1 MESLLFHTMSGT
13 DLDWLFAVSNLQKLE
28 PNQIIS
34 QPNDATPCLHVTLRG
49 QAALSMP
56 HQHPENLKELI
67 SLVTDA
73 FTGEVPGLE
82 NGISTA
88 VLQAKTPCQILS
100 MDLAQLREKMNQDK
114 AFATHF
120 YQFAAMAI
128 LQCVGAL
135 IQQFNLNPTILY
147 QINVKEA
154 SHLFAELQDS
164 HLDWLIAV
172 GQRQQLST
180 EQILQRVY
188 RPIEAM
194 HIVLDGAL
202 SVGSPIHSTNALS
215 TSPDS
220 IQEVAR
226 LGRGDVFG
234 EMRSLQF
241 NVVSPLI
248 HIVQV
253 QPLRETEILSVPHWR
268 IAAKLLHDGEFAL
281 HYYRTLAQLMAG
293 KYHTILTKLGFLP
306 NQQNQVGTSDRL
318 LAKVAK
324 VEANFEWME
333 QRIQSKVVIGRE
345 IEWSLK

>member
-1 MESLLFHTMSGT
+1 MESLLFHILSGA
-13 DLDWLFAVSNLQKLE
+13 DLDWLFAVANLQNLE
-28 PNQIIS
+28 PNQIIDQS
-34 QPNDATPCLHVTLRG
+34 HDATPCFHLTLSG
-49 QAALSMP
+49 QAAIAMP

-67 SLVTDA
+67 PLITNA
-73 FTGEVPGLE
+73 LIGAVPGLE

-88 VLQAKTPCQILS
+88 VLQAKTACQLLS
-100 MDLAQLREKMNQDK
+100 IDLAQLMAKMSQDK
-114 AFATHF
+114 AFAAHF
-120 YQFAAMAI
+120 YQFVAMAI
-128 LQCVGAL
+128 MQCLGAL
-135 IQQFNLNPTILY
+135 IQQFQLNPTVLY

-172 GQRQQLST
+172 GQRQQLPA

-188 RPIEAM
+188 RPIEAL

-202 SVGSPIHSTNALS
+202 SVDATTHSTPI
-215 TSPDS
+215 SPPSQDS
-220 IQEVAR
+220 IQEIAR
-226 LGRGDVFG
+226 LGRGDLFG
-234 EMRSLQF
+234 ELRSLQD
-241 NVVSPLI
+241 NARSLPM

-253 QPLRETEILSVPHWR
+253 QTLRETEILSIPHWR
-268 IAAKLLHDGEFAL
+268 IAAKLLHDTDFAL

-306 NQQNQVGTSDRL
+306 SQQNQAGTSDRL

-345 IEWSLK
+345 IVWSLK